1 MNTYKYVLPG
11 YCNQISCIHL
21 HSRLRKIKDGT
32 GNNAKNIFCQ
42 STEELTLYAYT
53 KSINKLQEQT
63 RKECNLL
70 LLLRI
75 LYIVTTLQV
84 SIKKKEKTR

>member
-42 STEELTLYAYT
+42 STEELTLYAY
-53 KSINKLQEQT
+53 K
-63 RKECNLL
+63 
-70 LLLRI
+70 
-75 LYIVTTLQV
+75 VD
-84 SIKKKEKTR
+84 